1 MEKLFL
7 LKADFSDENYIK
19 GKKFWCPDCVMIEGL
34 FSYYPKLREEIEVI
48 YIDFA
53 RPRKAIIELIGE
65 TNQSCPVLIMKD
77 GSFLN
82 EVSAI
87 IRHLIDVYKI
97 GESH

>member
-7 LKADFSDENYIK
+7 LKADFLDENFAV

-34 FSYYPKLREEIEVI
+34 LSYYPKLKELIEVN

-53 RPRKAIIELIGE
+53 RPRKPIIELIGE
-65 TNQSCPVLIMKD
+65 TNQSCPVLILND

-82 EVSAI
+82 DVDAI
-87 IRHLIDVYKI
+87 ISHFVTVHKI